1 MNIYL
6 VTLDYFTYDAYD
18 GHVVL
23 ADTEAEAIALCPW
36 GDAEICG
43 VAKVSPVATLIGK
56 ATDDAYLFAGASSPK
71 IFLSSYNAG

>member
-23 ADTEAEAIALCPW
+23 ADSKEEAIGLCPW
-36 GDAEICG
+36 GDAEIVG
-43 VAKVSPVATLIGK
+43 LTKVTPVATLIGK
-56 ATDDAYLFAGASSPK
+56 ATEDAYLYAGASNHK